1 MRNSSTICVDANL
14 VVRLVAIAP
23 DERTLALWERW
34 RADNTD
40 LVAPMLL
47 RFEVTNALHRYQRA
61 GALSEKAAMN
71 ALNAAFDLP
80 IQFYSDE
87 DLHKSALAM
96 AGRFALPAAYDA
108 HYLALAER
116 LGATFVTTDQRL
128 ANAVQAFLPWV
139 QIAGNVD
146 ADRNEDQ

>member
-96 AGRFALPAAYDA
+96 AGRFALPAAYDDITSRSPNVSA
-108 HYLALAER
+108 R
-116 LGATFVTTDQRL
+116 RSSQRTK
-128 ANAVQAFLPWV
+128 
-139 QIAGNVD
+139 G
-146 ADRNEDQ
+146 